1 MIRISDSSFFIHY
14 SLSAN
19 YITKQFACQ
28 EKQPRNSDPERQAAS
43 ITAASLS
50 RLENGLACAKIGV
63 MLFKKYPVL
72 LFAVLGGTLFAVS
85 LWALLGGPT
94 RIGLSEAAGAIR
106 AALNGDLSGEGAQE
120 NVTAIVLLEI
130 RLPRMLLALAVGAS
144 LAVSGAAFQGFFR
157 NALADP
163 YVIGSS
169 SGAALGAAA
178 AMVGGFT
185 LSGSPFSGVT
195 AAAFAGA
202 FLAVFLAFALA
213 RTAGN
218 PPPAAALLLA
228 GMSIGAFFSALLSMI
243 LVLKDRDLY
252 RVYYWLLGSL
262 TGTSWTQL
270 ASVLP
275 VMAAGILLIF
285 FQDRRLDIL
294 LQGDETA
301 ESLGVDTGKTRL
313 VVALGSSLTCA
324 AAVSVCG
331 VIGFVGLIAPHA
343 MRILAGPAHRKLL
356 PASALAGAILLVTA
370 DALSRSLL
378 PPMEIPIGIICSLA
392 GCPFFLYL
400 LAKHGRNRGRM

>member
-1 MIRISDSSFFIHY
+1 MMVIKRP
-14 SLSAN
+14 A
-19 YITKQFACQ
+19 
-28 EKQPRNSDPERQAAS
+28 
-43 ITAASLS
+43 
-50 RLENGLACAKIGV
+50 
-63 MLFKKYPVL
+63 L
-72 LFAVLGGTLFAVS
+72 LFAVLGVALFAVT
-85 LWALLGGPT
+85 LWALLAGPV
-94 RIGLSEAAGAIR
+94 RIGLSEALGVIR
-106 AALNGDLSGEGAQE
+106 EALGEGETGDKE
-120 NVTAIVLLEI
+120 NFTAIVLLEI
-130 RLPRMLLALAVGAS
+130 RLPRVLLALAVGAS

-178 AMVGGFT
+178 AMADGWT
-185 LSGSPFSGVT
+185 LTGSPFYGVT

-202 FLAVFLAFALA
+202 LLAVGLAFALA
-213 RTAGN
+213 RAVGN

-262 TGTSWTQL
+262 AAASWTQL
-270 ASVLP
+270 AVVLP
-275 VMAAGILLIF
+275 VMVFGAVLIF
-285 FQDRRLDIL
+285 FQGRCLDIL

-331 VIGFVGLIAPHA
+331 IVGFVGLIAPHA
-343 MRILAGPAHRKLL
+343 MRILTGPAHRKLL
-356 PASALAGAILLVTA
+356 PASALAGAIFLVTA
-370 DALSRSLL
+370 DTLSRILI
-378 PPMEIPIGIICSLA
+378 PPMEVPIGIICSLA

-400 LAKHGRNRGRM
+400 LTRRGHNRGLL